1 MDKQESTLLRQRVAE
16 HTILVE
22 DDERA
27 FSHEYTWTSCCLK
40 MDKRALSF
48 FTQAFFSL
56 ITICF
61 CITML
66 VKSPGDSEKYAS
78 LLTLVLGVW
87 LPNPKLASD

>member
-61 CITML
+61 CIVML
-66 VKSPGDSEKYAS
+66 VKSPGDSEKYGN
-78 LLTLVLGVW
+78 LLTFVLGIW
-87 LPNPKLASD
+87 LPNPKLAGD